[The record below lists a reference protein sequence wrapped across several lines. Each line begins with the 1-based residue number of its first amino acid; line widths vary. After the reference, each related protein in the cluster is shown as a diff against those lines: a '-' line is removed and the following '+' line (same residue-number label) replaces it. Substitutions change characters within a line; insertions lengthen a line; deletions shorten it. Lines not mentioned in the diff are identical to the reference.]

1 MKMIAILGASG
12 HGKVVADIAE
22 KCGYDAVTFFDDNRS
37 DNLEH
42 WKVSGNF
49 QDLIRRV
56 GEFDSIA
63 VAIGNNRVRQ
73 EKILHLKAAGAHL
86 PRLIDPSATISRYC
100 QIGDGTIICAGVVL
114 SSFVKIGVG
123 CIINTSASIDHDCV
137 IEDYVHISP
146 GVHLAGGVNVGK
158 LTWVGIGASV
168 IQLID
173 IGENAIIGANSTVIK
188 SIPSNV
194 TAVGS
199 PTRIVK

>member
-1 MKMIAILGASG
+1 MKTIAILGASG

-22 KCGYDAVTFFDDNRS
+22 KCGYDTVTFFDDNRK

-56 GEFDSIA
+56 GEFDSVA
-63 VAIGNNRVRQ
+63 VAIGNNQARQ
-73 EKILHLKAAGAHL
+73 EKILQLKTAGAHL
-86 PRLIDPSATISRYC
+86 PRLIDPSAIISRYC
-100 QIGDGTIICAGVVL
+100 QIGDGTVICAGAVL

-123 CIINTSASIDHDCV
+123 CIINTSSSIDHDCV
-137 IEDYVHISP
+137 LEDYVHISP
-146 GVHLAGGVNVGK
+146 GAHLAGNVNIGK
-158 LTWVGIGASV
+158 LTWIGIGASV

-194 TAVGS
+194 TAIGS